1 MSARPPYP
9 SLILGALAAATLG
22 GCDRQANPPAQPSS
36 AATADA
42 GGGDAAPAAGKVD
55 LSHKGSAMP
64 AFALATPE
72 GGKINAKDLAGKPV
86 LINLWATWCG
96 PCVVEM
102 PTLDK
107 LAAGGLRV
115 LTVSQDTTGQVDKV
129 KGFKAEHGLAHV
141 QMLLD
146 PDNDLSFHYGTGVL
160 PTTVVYDA
168 KGKEVG
174 RVVGAFDWTGADAA
188 ALIKAATQGGA

>member
-1 MSARPPYP
+1 MSARPPYVP
-9 SLILGALAAATLG
+9 LILGALAAATLG
-22 GCDRQANPPAQPSS
+22 GCDRQASPPAQPSS
-36 AATADA
+36 AA
-42 GGGDAAPAAGKVD
+42 AAPAGGANAAAGKID
-55 LSHKGSAMP
+55 SSHKGAAMP
-64 AFALATPE
+64 AFALTGPD
-72 GGKINAKDLAGKPV
+72 GTKVSSKDLAGKPV
-86 LINLWATWCG
+86 LVNLWATWCG

-115 LTVSQDTTGQVDKV
+115 LTVSQDSAGQADKV

-146 PDNDLSFHYGTGVL
+146 PDNDLSFHYNTGVL

-168 KGKEVG
+168 QGKEVG
-174 RVVGAFDWTGADAA
+174 RVVGAFDWTGPEAA
-188 ALIKAATQGGA
+188 ALIKAAS